1 VDSCESIILTC
12 VCTAM
17 KLFACSDDA
26 NKNLVLSGI
35 SGIGKSA
42 VLAAA
47 AARLKKVCAAQIN
60 NYFTL

>member
-1 VDSCESIILTC
+1 
-12 VCTAM
+12 M

-42 VLAAA
+42 VLAAT
-47 AARLKKVCAAQIN
+47 AARLKKVCVAQIN
-60 NYFTL
+60 NYFTLENTMPI